1 MPSSRSAA
9 LNLAREIA
17 KRADVPIE
25 LVLGYFSFTGRL
37 STAVQQQIT
46 AAEVATLGMGRDRRT
61 RRRILTLM
69 KYADFWIETEFEGQ
83 SVTLNAA

>member
-1 MPSSRSAA
+1 VPSSRSAA

-17 KRADVPIE
+17 QLADVALE
-25 LVLGYFSFTGRL
+25 QVLGYFSFTGRL
-37 STAVQQQIT
+37 STDVQQRIT
-46 AAEVATLGMGRDRRT
+46 AAEVVVLGMGRDRRT

-69 KYADFWIETEFEGQ
+69 NYADFWIETEFEGQ